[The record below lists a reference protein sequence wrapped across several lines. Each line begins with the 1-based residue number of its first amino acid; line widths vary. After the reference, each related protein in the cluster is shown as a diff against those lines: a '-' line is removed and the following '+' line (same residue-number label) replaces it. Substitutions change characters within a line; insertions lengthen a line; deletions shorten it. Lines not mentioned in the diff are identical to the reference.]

1 MRKSLRDVDTKLYWN
16 KRWDAFELDEEEFHN
31 MNIYPI
37 KYVDPVMKEGTA
49 TLDAGCG
56 LGRIVKH
63 YNKKGFNIIGFDY
76 SKIAVDKLTKTNPEV
91 DIIEANI
98 SCLPYENEQFDNILA
113 LGVFH
118 SIEALDNVEKGI
130 SEANRCLQTGGH
142 LVAAVRADSLENR
155 LIDIV
160 TERRGKRGN
169 CFHKWCFTRKEFQTL
184 LERNGLIVD
193 KIELVTNVPFFHKFK
208 KLKKDRK
215 ANEGFLR
222 STGFRLNFVGNF
234 IYKIVKLFFTDS
246 FGTTL
251 VFLAYKK

>member
-1 MRKSLRDVDTKLYWN
+1 MKTTIISLGGSIIIPNGIDIPFLKKLKKLVLN
-16 KRWDAFELDEEEFHN
+16 H
-31 MNIYPI
+31 I
-37 KYVDPVMKEGTA
+37 
-49 TLDAGCG
+49 
-56 LGRIVKH
+56 
-63 YNKKGFNIIGFDY
+63 KKGNRMVLVCGGGSICRKY
-76 SKIAVDKLTKTNPEV
+76 QQAADKLTKTNPEV

-130 SEANRCLQTGGH
+130 SEANRCLKTGGH

-208 KLKKDRK
+208 IFQKDRK